1 MGKPQSA
8 ERKAKLREGLL
19 SAGFGTYLASTLVS
33 MAAMSIGA
41 AVFLAC
47 LAYSLGGAKPL
58 WDKLKETAR
67 EPAMRIYL
75 WLAATLAAAC
85 ALSLVSGLVFPLG
98 YGGKS
103 VSIHLGQ
110 DLPKLWYLVW
120 PLPLV
125 AGWRALGEAARVRTL
140 RTWLLF
146 FGLISVIGIAQ
157 FFTGWPRPQ
166 LIPGTTHFHATMFLG
181 HHLSTASIWI
191 FPFFICLEGARRGG
205 LAERLGLP
213 RGSLATLAAL
223 SATTLMLTWSRTL
236 WVALP
241 AAVLVWAWLSL
252 PRKVSASVTVALAI
266 AMAAASQHPVI
277 QQRYADGYG
286 LMTRMELW
294 KANLEFLKQRPV
306 LGVGWRHNNE
316 LSGYYLMNLTGSPDV
331 FSGHA
336 HNNVLDFLAGTGGAG
351 TLAWLAWCV
360 GILWLLYR
368 PAPPS
373 ALRRALL
380 CAWIAFHINGLTQLN
395 FWEGKVTHQ
404 MMIAVALGL
413 AWRDGSGP
421 GESV

>member
-1 MGKPQSA
+1 
-8 ERKAKLREGLL
+8 
-19 SAGFGTYLASTLVS
+19 

-47 LAYSLGGAKPL
+47 LIYGIGGAKSF
-58 WDKLKETAR
+58 WEKLKEVAR

-75 WLAATLAAAC
+75 WLAAALGAAC
-85 ALSLVSGLVFPLG
+85 ALSLVSGLLFPLG
-98 YGGKS
+98 YGGKF
-103 VSIHLGQ
+103 VSIRLDQ

-125 AGWRALGEAARVRTL
+125 VGWRALGKGARVRAL

-166 LIPGTTHFHATMFLG
+166 SIPGTSHFHATMFLG

-191 FPFFICLEGARRGG
+191 FPFFICLEGASRANLAEKLG
-205 LAERLGLP
+205 LA
-213 RGSLATLAAL
+213 RGSLAVLATL
-223 SATTLMLTWSRTL
+223 SAMTLMLTWSRTL

-241 AAVLVWAWLSL
+241 AAALVWVWLSL
-252 PRKVSASVTVALAI
+252 PRKVSISVTIAVAI
-266 AMAAASQHPVI
+266 AMAAASRHPVI

-294 KANLEFLKQRPV
+294 KANLEFLKQRP
-306 LGVGWRHNNE
+306 LFGVGWRHNNE
-316 LSGYYLMNLTGSPDV
+316 LSGYYLMDLTRSPDV

-336 HNNVLDFLAGTGGAG
+336 HNNVLDFLAGTGGVG
-351 TLAWLAWCV
+351 TLAWFAWCV
-360 GILWLLYR
+360 GVLALLYR
-368 PAPPS
+368 PAAPS
-373 ALRRALL
+373 VLRRALL
-380 CAWIAFHINGLTQLN
+380 SAWIAFHINGLTQLN

-413 AWRDGSGP
+413 AWR
-421 GESV
+421 ENAARKEKA